1 MISSFRGVFAQ
12 LLECCDL
19 AKGHYVGG
27 GAVHPSGTWVLR
39 LGAMLCSHTALCS
52 NCQRVYSSL
61 HDGKVSKIRIRRNF
75 ICNVPFKTRDPR
87 CLTEYN
93 TMQYRE
99 IKQNPSFQ
107 ERINIE
113 FHYVS
118 TIETFLFSFVFNVH
132 FVGEEHDGGS
142 SSSGHNMETVIVMI
156 VVVQPLFVWLPDE
169 VHLFK
174 YDHMVFA
181 ARVWHSVFVP
191 RLPAVPAF
199 EAKMWGRF

>member
-1 MISSFRGVFAQ
+1 MC
-12 LLECCDL
+12 L
-19 AKGHYVGG
+19 
-27 GAVHPSGTWVLR
+27 
-39 LGAMLCSHTALCS
+39 
-52 NCQRVYSSL
+52 
-61 HDGKVSKIRIRRNF
+61 SKS
-75 ICNVPFKTRDPR
+75 RDPR

-93 TMQYRE
+93 TMQYKE
-99 IKQNPSFQ
+99 IKQNQSFQ

-118 TIETFLFSFVFNVH
+118 TIGTFLFSFVFNVH
-132 FVGEEHDGGS
+132 FVREEDDGGS

-181 ARVWHSVFVP
+181 ARVWHALCLSVAFLLSQRLKRRCGGGFRHLLEAALDETWIILHTSLSHVP
-191 RLPAVPAF
+191 QCYCQVGHVW
-199 EAKMWGRF
+199 KNVKNKIK